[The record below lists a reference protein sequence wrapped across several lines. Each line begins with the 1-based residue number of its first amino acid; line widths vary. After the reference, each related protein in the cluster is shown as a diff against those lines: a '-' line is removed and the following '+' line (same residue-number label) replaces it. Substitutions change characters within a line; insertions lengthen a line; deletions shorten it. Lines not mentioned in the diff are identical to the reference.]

1 MQKERPAKVHRPSL
15 RETLQKP
22 ESSVPEVVAGVL
34 MVVVIAL
41 IALAYWPSEVRK
53 GTAVSENSPT
63 YRASP
68 GSKPYEPPR

>member
-15 RETLQKP
+15 RETMHKP
-22 ESSVPEVVAGVL
+22 ESSVPEIAAGVL

-41 IALAYWPSEVRK
+41 AAIAYWPTEVRK

-68 GSKPYEPPR
+68 GSKRYEPPR